1 MKGFKKRA
9 IALAACA
16 AVTAGVLVGMSGCTS
31 NDDTTNT
38 IFLYPINYYGIEGKA
53 FTSRWDGMKGA
64 LTEAGWQITGDGQR
78 DSQQFKVT
86 RTASCTMPED
96 TQIVI
101 VNNQT
106 WSTDLALT
114 DKLLEYRPIGVV
126 STCNGVEFCA
136 ERIYANSPGTENATM
151 ASFSTSYKTAFQDGT
166 LQFMMSKYSASVAPI
181 VAAVYSAVT
190 TGSRMVDSEGYPLHL
205 TQSYWTVDSYEKY
218 QEMEQYDIITG
229 TQPTIMK
236 ADMDAVL
243 GDYTKFAN
251 FVSTYTSSYEKVKTL
266 VEKHKTE
273 NTTDTK
279 ATTASFKIGLLVP
292 NSINDSV
299 QAYLDFIEGYLKD
312 VYNYTTQRFSVS
324 GTVNQETAADQAC
337 NAGCTAIISL
347 QDDTDRYAACQ
358 KAQDKNV
365 WFAIAGA
372 CVYGTTEWD
381 NLASCTNYVGS
392 VGTSL
397 DDEYQ
402 AGYDMVKR
410 YIDKINARGAVS

>member
-1 MKGFKKRA
+1 
-9 IALAACA
+9 
-16 AVTAGVLVGMSGCTS
+16 
-31 NDDTTNT
+31 
-38 IFLYPINYYGIEGKA
+38 
-53 FTSRWDGMKGA
+53 
-64 LTEAGWQITGDGQR
+64 
-78 DSQQFKVT
+78 
-86 RTASCTMPED
+86 
-96 TQIVI
+96 
-101 VNNQT
+101 
-106 WSTDLALT
+106 LALT